1 MRREITVGGGHE
13 RRRGIRMQVGLDV
26 LPGCQDLV
34 LGDLQGVSDLAEV
47 ALGERLEVIG
57 DQRLGNA
64 GNVVTGF
71 AQVAQLH
78 EQ

>member
-1 MRREITVGGGHE
+1 
-13 RRRGIRMQVGLDV
+13 MQVGLDV
-26 LPGCQDLV
+26 FPGCDDVGLR
-34 LGDLQGVSDLAEV
+34 DLQRVSDVPEV
-47 ALGERLEVIG
+47 TLGERLEVVG

-64 GNVVTGF
+64 GDVVTGL